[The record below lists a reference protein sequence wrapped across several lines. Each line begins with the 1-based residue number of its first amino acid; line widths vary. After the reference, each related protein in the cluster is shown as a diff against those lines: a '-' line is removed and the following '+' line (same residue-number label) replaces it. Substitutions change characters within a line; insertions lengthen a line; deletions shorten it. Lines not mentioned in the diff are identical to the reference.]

1 MKYTKLK
8 EIIMKWDE
16 NQKEITHFLLS
27 RDESLDEI
35 IEIIDNYDFRIY
47 ENLKDYIYSYIEE
60 TQNTLPTWLVVD
72 VVSTYYYSLQFND
85 NLFFMLGLPKWA
97 EGGRK
102 YGTEEEKYKYN
113 EGIKYLCKHS
123 IILEVYR

>member
-1 MKYTKLK
+1 
-8 EIIMKWDE
+8 MKWDE

-35 IEIIDNYDFRIY
+35 IDIIDNYDFRIY

-60 TQNTLPTWLVVD
+60 TQGTLPTWLVID

-102 YGTEEEKYKYN
+102 YGTEEEKYKYS
-113 EGIKYLCKHS
+113 EGIKYLCNNS
-123 IILEVYR
+123 IVLEVYR

>member
-47 ENLKDYIYSYIEE
+47 ENL
-60 TQNTLPTWLVVD
+60 
-72 VVSTYYYSLQFND
+72 
-85 NLFFMLGLPKWA
+85 
-97 EGGRK
+97 
-102 YGTEEEKYKYN
+102 
-113 EGIKYLCKHS
+113 
-123 IILEVYR
+123 